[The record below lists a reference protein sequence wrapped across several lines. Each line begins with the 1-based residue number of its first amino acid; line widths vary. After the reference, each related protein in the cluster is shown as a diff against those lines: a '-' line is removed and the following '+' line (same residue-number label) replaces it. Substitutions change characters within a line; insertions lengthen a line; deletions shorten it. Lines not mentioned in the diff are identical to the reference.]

1 MHPKRER
8 NRKKLQ
14 MQYID
19 ANINNISY
27 TQTQNPPHT
36 ILIVEEAFKVCVDQ
50 NQIIFCLPKN
60 FFCLNFKLNTKMTTW
75 MVQCFYTLSW
85 WQKWFWWDDGERRRN
100 KSEEYQKNKVKVKTP
115 AVTLFVYLSV
125 SISFRFFF
133 RFKLRKN
140 VLWGV

>member
-27 TQTQNPPHT
+27 TQTRNPPHT

-75 MVQCFYTLSW
+75 MVQCFYTLGW

-100 KSEEYQKNKVKVKTP
+100 KSEEYQKKIKSKSRLLLWHFFVYLYP
-115 AVTLFVYLSV
+115 FLFVY
-125 SISFRFFF
+125 FF